1 MTSVLT
7 YILKWALSLALLY
20 LPFALLLRKETFAT
34 LNRRLLLCTII
45 ASALLPSIIVRYP
58 VEIELPA
65 ETTTTIFAGTHT
77 TPPAVSATGIKEI
90 LAPRNIFIIYAT
102 GVIVNALLFAISLI
116 RAMRGIKRG
125 TVWIDRQKR
134 MTIYCHAGNTAPF
147 SLFRNVV
154 ISQSDYDEYSK
165 EILLHEEGHIRHGH
179 SYDMLLI
186 CIVKALQ
193 WFNPFIYLLAND
205 IKEIHEYEADRYVLQ
220 HNGNT
225 QAYQMLILKKAVGN
239 SLIPFANSFSQSHV
253 RKRIKMMVRNES
265 SSIQRLKWLYM
276 PFVSTLCIGAFAQ
289 PEYIYIRKSD
299 ETLEETT
306 LTQQETN
313 KEYNLIPTIICRPA
327 VGKATIAHNK
337 TSAKQLPKEI
347 SMIEPPVIE
356 EEQLFTDNYCEYIDL
371 ENSTVAGTLKAKGIR
386 KCDIKVRFTTRW
398 DGTTN
403 DVSITSC
410 NISTPGNATP
420 DEIEQ
425 IKETAATAT
434 IEYIANKQWHKERKT
449 RYNARIIYHYGPSME
464 IASNNTRHPLLAGTT
479 AIR

>member
-1 MTSVLT
+1 MISVLT

-77 TPPAVSATGIKEI
+77 TPPAVTATGIKEI
-90 LAPRNIFIIYAT
+90 LAPRNIFIIYSV
-102 GVIVNALLFAISLI
+102 GVIANTLFLTISLI
-116 RAMRGIKRG
+116 KANRSIKRG
-125 TVWIDRQKR
+125 TIWIDRQKR
-134 MTIYCHAGNTAPF
+134 MTIYCHADNTAPF

-464 IASNNTRHPLLAGTT
+464 IASNNTRHPLMAGTT

>member
-1 MTSVLT
+1 M
-7 YILKWALSLALLY
+7 
-20 LPFALLLRKETFAT
+20 
-34 LNRRLLLCTII
+34 
-45 ASALLPSIIVRYP
+45 
-58 VEIELPA
+58 
-65 ETTTTIFAGTHT
+65 
-77 TPPAVSATGIKEI
+77 
-90 LAPRNIFIIYAT
+90 
-102 GVIVNALLFAISLI
+102 
-116 RAMRGIKRG
+116 
-125 TVWIDRQKR
+125 
-134 MTIYCHAGNTAPF
+134 
-147 SLFRNVV
+147 
-154 ISQSDYDEYSK
+154 
-165 EILLHEEGHIRHGH
+165 
-179 SYDMLLI
+179 
-186 CIVKALQ
+186 
-193 WFNPFIYLLAND
+193 
-205 IKEIHEYEADRYVLQ
+205 LQ

-410 NISTPGNATP
+410 NISTPGNVTP

-464 IASNNTRHPLLAGTT
+464 IASNNTRHPLMAGTT